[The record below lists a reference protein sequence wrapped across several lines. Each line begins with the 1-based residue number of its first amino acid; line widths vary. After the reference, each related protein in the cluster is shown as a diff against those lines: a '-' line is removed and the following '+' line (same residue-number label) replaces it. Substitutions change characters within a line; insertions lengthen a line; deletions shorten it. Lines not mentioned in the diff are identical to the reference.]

1 MFQLTGKTAVITG
14 GGSGIG
20 KAIAKVFA
28 RQEAQ
33 VAIIELNKAN
43 GESTIQEI
51 TNAGGK
57 ASLYTCDVS
66 KQAEVKQVF
75 DQIYADLGKVNI
87 LVNSAGVSHI
97 GNLEKTTEADFDRL
111 FAVNVKG
118 VYNCLLYGVEKMKL
132 TGGGA
137 IVNLASIA
145 GIIGIPD
152 RFAYS
157 MSKGAVLSMTLSVAR
172 DYIDQNIRCNCISP
186 GREHTPF
193 VDDFLKKNYPGQEQE
208 MFQKLSK
215 TQPIG
220 RMGTP
225 DEMAA
230 LVLYLCSDEAGFVT
244 GSDYNIDGGFLR
256 IK

>member
-1 MFQLTGKTAVITG
+1 MFQLTGKTAIVTG

-20 KAIAKVFA
+20 KAIAKLFA
-28 RQEAQ
+28 RQEAH

-43 GESTIQEI
+43 GEATLQEI
-51 TNAGGK
+51 KDAGGK
-57 ASLYTCDVS
+57 ATLYICDVS
-66 KQAEVKQVF
+66 KQTEVKTVF
-75 DQIYADLGKVNI
+75 DSIYADSGKVNI
-87 LVNSAGVSHI
+87 LVNSAGISHI
-97 GNLEKTTEADFDRL
+97 GNLEKTSEADFDRV
-111 FAVNVKG
+111 FGVNVKG

-132 TGGGA
+132 SGGGA

-172 DYIDQNIRCNCISP
+172 DYISQQIRCNCISP
-186 GREHTPF
+186 GRVHTPF
-193 VDDFLKKNYPGQEQE
+193 VDDFLNKNYPGQEQE
-208 MFQKLSK
+208 MFEKLSK

-225 DEMAA
+225 DEIAA
-230 LVLYLCSDEAGFVT
+230 LVLYLSSDEAGFVT